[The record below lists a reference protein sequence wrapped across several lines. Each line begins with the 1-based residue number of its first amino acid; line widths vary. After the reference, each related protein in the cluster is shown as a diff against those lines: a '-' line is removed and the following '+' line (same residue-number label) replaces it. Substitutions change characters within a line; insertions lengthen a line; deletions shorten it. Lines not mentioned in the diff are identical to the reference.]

1 LVKARA
7 LRFLLLL
14 TRLAII
20 STLIDAQKK
29 TYRQKA
35 ISEQTVPLRVGRHEA
50 ALCVNHDIAEQ
61 LTSLRQQAESAGWEQ
76 GTPLFGVVWRWASTV
91 PYFLGAK
98 VPDCL
103 ILTIFG
109 YPGSVKLAQ
118 YRIDYQLGAFPAQE
132 AWILTSN
139 AQTLNEKE
147 KQETALV
154 LKHLEKATRRIFPE
168 HYSKV
173 AKNKTLE
180 LWKPKK

>member
-1 LVKARA
+1 MNGAEI
-7 LRFLLLL
+7 FLECL
-14 TRLAII
+14 
-20 STLIDAQKK
+20 KK
-29 TYRQKA
+29 
-35 ISEQTVPLRVGRHEA
+35 E
-50 ALCVNHDIAEQ
+50 
-61 LTSLRQQAESAGWEQ
+61 
-76 GTPLFGVVWRWASTV
+76 GVT
-91 PYFLGAK
+91 
-98 VPDCL
+98 
-103 ILTIFG
+103 TIFG

-168 HYSKV
+168 HYSKE

-180 LWKPKK
+180 LWKPKN